1 LYPKTE
7 LFDQVYVGHKT
18 YNYYLNSWQM
28 QLPSSEYYSDV
39 YGIMYGSIW
48 DHILVKIGY

>member
-1 LYPKTE
+1 LYPKTK

-18 YNYYLNSWQM
+18 YNYYLRTFYGTVLWQM

-39 YGIMYGSIW
+39 FEIIY
-48 DHILVKIGY
+48 L